1 MAGFRVGEFNFSG
14 NYYIAVQASP
24 TPEVFVKFTGFE
36 SPVQADI
43 FIQALEE
50 LLSEP
55 LEPFFDNRTLH

>member
-14 NYYIAVQASP
+14 NYYIAVEDSP

-36 SPVQADI
+36 SPVQVDI

-55 LEPFFDNRTLH
+55 LEPLFEDRTLH

>member
-14 NYYIAVQASP
+14 NYYIAVQDSP

>member
-1 MAGFRVGEFNFSG
+1 MAGLRVGEFNFSG
-14 NYYIAVQASP
+14 NYYIAVQDSP

-36 SPVQADI
+36 SPVQSDI